1 MAEPLRDALLAGES
15 AGLRYSLRTPRHLPL
30 GVLGAQQGARAGS
43 SLEFREHREYEPG
56 DDLRHVDWN
65 AYARTDQ
72 LVVKRYHEEVTP
84 HLDLLLDGS
93 RSMALVPAKSAAAT
107 ALAGFLA
114 AAAENAGMSH
124 RVWLTR
130 EGCELLDGSS
140 GRPAG
145 WQLPTF
151 DFSGHPGEAMARRP
165 PPFRPRGVRIVVS
178 DLLWLGDPLAVLGP
192 CAERATSL
200 VVVQVLARADI
211 DPAETGNLRL
221 VDAETDEILDLLV
234 DAAALGRYRTK
245 FERHRKNWDDAC
257 RRAGATFVTVVAEDF
272 LRERRLDA
280 LVAAE
285 ILQVT

>member
-1 MAEPLRDALLAGES
+1 LAGEQ
-15 AGLRYSLRTPRHLPL
+15 AGLRYALRTPRHLPL
-30 GVLGAQQGARAGS
+30 GVTGAQQGARAGS

-84 HLDLLLDGS
+84 HLDLVLDGS
-93 RSMALVPAKSAAAT
+93 RSMGLNPSKSAAALG
-107 ALAGFLA
+107 LAGFFTA
-114 AAAENAGMSH
+114 AAANVGMSH
-124 RVWLTR
+124 RVWTTR
-130 EGCELLDGSS
+130 DGCEILDGST
-140 GRPAG
+140 GRPGG

-151 DFSGHPGEAMARRP
+151 DHAGHPGEAMARRP

-178 DLLWLGDPLAVLGP
+178 DLCWLGDPLAVLGP

-200 VVVQVLARADI
+200 VVVQTLARTDV
-211 DPAETGNLRL
+211 DPTETGNLRL

-234 DAAALGRYRTK
+234 DAAALARYRTK
-245 FERHRKNWDDAC
+245 FERHRKNWSDAC
-257 RRAGATFVTVVAEDF
+257 RRAGATFATVVAEDF
-272 LRERRLDA
+272 LRERRLDE

>member
-1 MAEPLRDALLAGES
+1 MAEPLRDALLAGEL

-30 GVLGAQQGARAGS
+30 GILGAQQGARAGS

-72 LVVKRYHEEVTP
+72 LIVKRYHEEVTP
-84 HLDLLLDGS
+84 HLDLVLDGS
-93 RSMALVPAKSAAAT
+93 RSMALVEAKSAAAVG
-107 ALAGFLA
+107 LCGFLA

-130 EGCELLDGSS
+130 EGCEMLDGSA

-151 DFSGHPGEAMARRP
+151 DHPGHPAEAMMRRP
-165 PPFRPRGVRIVVS
+165 SPLKPRGVRIVVS
-178 DLLWLGDPLAVLGP
+178 DLFWLGDPMVLLGP

-200 VVVQVLARADI
+200 VVVQVLARTDV
-211 DPAETGNLRL
+211 DPSETGNLRL
-221 VDAETDEILDLLV
+221 VDAETDEVLDLLV
-234 DAAALGRYRTK
+234 DAAALARYRTK
-245 FERHRKNWDDAC
+245 FDRHRKNWNDAC
-257 RRAGATFVTVVAEDF
+257 RRAGATFATVVAEDF
-272 LRERRLDA
+272 LRERRLDELA
-280 LVAAE
+280 AAE